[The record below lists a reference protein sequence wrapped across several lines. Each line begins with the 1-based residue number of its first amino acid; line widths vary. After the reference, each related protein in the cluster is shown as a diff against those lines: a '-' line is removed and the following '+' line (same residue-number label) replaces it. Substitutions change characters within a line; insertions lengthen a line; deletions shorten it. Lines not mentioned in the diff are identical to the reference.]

1 MHCPHPKFPG
11 ILPEPC
17 LCQQGSWRGTERAH
31 SLCQHQCLVPPDTG
45 ILLCSGSQASA
56 NHHML
61 LSLHLDLPEILASN
75 RTPIL
80 FSVQPPTQSH
90 VHWGS
95 RSHPALRQTL
105 ISPSQTY
112 DTMVKNEQG
121 AQLWPK
127 RPERQSAKGS
137 LSKSFSLPSMRT
149 GKGLTSYFLWALP
162 YLYTMTVNVRGVR
175 PRTKATC

>member
-1 MHCPHPKFPG
+1 MH
-11 ILPEPC
+11 
-17 LCQQGSWRGTERAH
+17 
-31 SLCQHQCLVPPDTG
+31 PDIG

-61 LSLHLDLPEILASN
+61 LSLHLDLLEILASN
-75 RTPIL
+75 RMPIL

-90 VHWGS
+90 VHWES
-95 RSHPALRQTL
+95 RSHPALRQTS
-105 ISPSQTY
+105 ISPSHTY

-137 LSKSFSLPSMRT
+137 LNKSFSLPSMRT